1 VKLIAGLGNPG
12 PRYAGSRHNIG
23 FMVVDELVRRWQLGP
38 GRYESFCQ
46 GLVWDTQQ
54 AEERVLL
61 IKPLTFM
68 NCSGASVAALSRY
81 YRLDCQDLLVAVD
94 DLDLPVGQIRLRAG
108 GSSGGHHGLAD
119 VIRHL
124 GTDQFPRL
132 RVGIGKVPAAA
143 TVEYVLSRFTPQE
156 QEIIAAAVRTAA
168 DAAQC
173 WIEEGITAAMNRFNR
188 PPQQGG
194 AGQCADRPLGRSGP
208 NRAHAEGED
217 S

>member
-1 VKLIAGLGNPG
+1 MKLIAGLGNPG
-12 PRYAGSRHNIG
+12 PRYASSRHNIG

-46 GLVWDTQQ
+46 GLVWDTQR
-54 AEERVLL
+54 ASERVLL
-61 IKPLTFM
+61 LKPQTFM
-68 NCSGASVAALSRY
+68 NCSGASVAALWRY
-81 YRLDCQDLLVAVD
+81 YQLDSQELLVVVD
-94 DLDLPVGQIRLRAG
+94 DLDLPVGRLRLRAG
-108 GSSGGHHGLAD
+108 GASGGHHGLAD

-132 RVGIGKVPAAA
+132 RIGIGKVPAAV

-168 DAAQC
+168 EAVQC
-173 WIEEGITAAMNRFNR
+173 WISEGVTAAMNRFNC
-188 PPQQGG
+188 PPQEGRTG
-194 AGQCADRPLGRSGP
+194 EAADRPSASGGA
-208 NRAHAEGED
+208 NRTHAEGEE